1 MKKLAIFF
9 KANTIRIVKG
19 NAVPK
24 SGKKEEITSTVK
36 PCYRALQGAGEKYVL
51 Y

>member
-24 SGKKEEITSTVK
+24 SGKKEEITSTK
-36 PCYRALQGAGEKYVL
+36 TLLQSIARGW
-51 Y
+51 